1 MVMIRL
7 KLDEQQL
14 TTLETAMALS
24 GSKDVRSVLYSWIDS
39 YKSKTIANRKVTRPA
54 TSRAIADARRRL
66 ISIGYPNPSSVMIAA
81 QVEDEDLGITATE
94 EQVDVVLRRLASYAR
109 YNEKRKPSKES

>member
-1 MVMIRL
+1 MVMIKL

-39 YKSKTIANRKVTRPA
+39 YKSKTIAGRKVMRPA
-54 TSRAIADARRRL
+54 TSRAIADTRRRL
-66 ISIGYPNPSSVMIAA
+66 IANGYTPSVSLIAA

-94 EQVDVVLRRLASYAR
+94 EYVESVLKRLDSHTR